1 MSFYIYSNLET
12 VKKRLNKRGGNK
24 EEAARRIES
33 DLIDFKGFENEVDKV
48 IYNNDGT
55 DISDVINRIL
65 SYVNERK
72 SNRE

>member
-1 MSFYIYSNLET
+1 M
-12 VKKRLNKRGGNK
+12 
-24 EEAARRIES
+24 RRIES
-33 DLIDFKGFENEVDKV
+33 DLIDFKEFENEVDKV

-55 DISDVINRIL
+55 DISDVIDRIL